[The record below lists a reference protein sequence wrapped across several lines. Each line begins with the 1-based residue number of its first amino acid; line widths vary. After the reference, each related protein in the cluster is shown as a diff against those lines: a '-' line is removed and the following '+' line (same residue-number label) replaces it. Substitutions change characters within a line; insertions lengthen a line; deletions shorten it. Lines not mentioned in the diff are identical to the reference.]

1 MSAGGMSRI
10 RRTSTAAAAALSL
23 VALSACGGAG
33 EGLSGTEEAAAQ
45 EQRTLTVYA
54 AASLTESFQDIA
66 EQFEAQH
73 PGVDV
78 QLQFAGSATLLSQLQ
93 EGAPADVL
101 ATADERSMD
110 QAVDSD
116 LVEGDPSIFAANTLT
131 IVVPQGNPGGV
142 ESFADLAQ
150 EATSTV
156 ICEERVPCGAATVA
170 VEDLTGVQ
178 LSPVSEESSVTDV
191 LGKVTSGQAD
201 AGVVY
206 RTDAASAGDQ
216 VEEIEIP
223 EADDAVN
230 RCPIAVLQDAQDA
243 QLAQEFSG
251 FVRGQDGQQRLADE
265 GFGAP

>member
-1 MSAGGMSRI
+1 MSAGRRGRI
-10 RRTSTAAAAALSL
+10 RRPSTAAAAALSL

-33 EGLSGTEEAAAQ
+33 EGPSGTEEETAQ
-45 EQRTLTVYA
+45 EQTLTVYA

-116 LVEGDPSIFAANTLT
+116 LVAGDPSIFAANTLT
-131 IVVPQGNPGGV
+131 IAVPQGNPGGV

-230 RCPIAVLQDAQDA
+230 RYPIAVLQDAQNPE
-243 QLAQEFSG
+243 LAQEFSG